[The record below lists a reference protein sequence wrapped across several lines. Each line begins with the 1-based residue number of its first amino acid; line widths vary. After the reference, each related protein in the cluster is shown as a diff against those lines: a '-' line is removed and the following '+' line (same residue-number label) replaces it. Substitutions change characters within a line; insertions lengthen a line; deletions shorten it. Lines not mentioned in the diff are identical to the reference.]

1 MEAIPADR
9 LVRLL
14 NILEKNIR
22 AAEKMS
28 LIGDPV
34 SFHLIKN
41 TLLPYLI
48 FKKYSGYYCLYFFLQ
63 EDSEEMR
70 QIWIESALER
80 VMCASDSCLTA
91 LYIMTSPSMPKRIFL
106 EDVIDRIIMFI
117 KFQLN
122 NTIYC
127 VYDPVY
133 SIQST
138 SKKKGKRL
146 YLICFILIKINY
158 AIFNYILLYLLLKN

>member
-1 MEAIPADR
+1 
-9 LVRLL
+9 
-14 NILEKNIR
+14 
-22 AAEKMS
+22 
-28 LIGDPV
+28 
-34 SFHLIKN
+34 
-41 TLLPYLI
+41 
-48 FKKYSGYYCLYFFLQ
+48 
-63 EDSEEMR
+63 MR
-70 QIWIESALER
+70 QIWIDSALER
-80 VMCASDSCLTA
+80 VMCASDACLTA

-138 SKKKGKRL
+138 SKKKGKK
-146 YLICFILIKINY
+146 ICLLSIFSSHSLVFHYSEIKRN
-158 AIFNYILLYLLLKN
+158 F

>member
-1 MEAIPADR
+1 MFA
-9 LVRLL
+9 
-14 NILEKNIR
+14 
-22 AAEKMS
+22 S
-28 LIGDPV
+28 
-34 SFHLIKN
+34 
-41 TLLPYLI
+41 
-48 FKKYSGYYCLYFFLQ
+48 Q

-80 VMCASDSCLTA
+80 VMCASDACLTS

-133 SIQST
+133 SIQTT
-138 SKKKGKRL
+138 SKRKGK
-146 YLICFILIKINY
+146 
-158 AIFNYILLYLLLKN
+158 